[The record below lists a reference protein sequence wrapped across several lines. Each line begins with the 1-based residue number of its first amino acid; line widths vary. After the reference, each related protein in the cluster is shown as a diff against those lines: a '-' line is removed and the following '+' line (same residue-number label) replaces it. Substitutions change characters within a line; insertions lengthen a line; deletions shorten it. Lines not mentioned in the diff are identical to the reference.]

1 MSDDTS
7 LAVVN
12 NAVIL
17 SEALETS
24 FGKYVK
30 KSRIC
35 NICLRNDHMEINQ
48 LRARDHLS
56 YHDISAQK
64 QVTIDALTVHFKNH
78 FIISKNNQQLLDLR
92 ENSSQESNEIVQR
105 ILEGEIDFFG
115 GAQSVLLSKIQR
127 LSPIQN
133 RLNHLSDQQEIDNL
147 DDIEKQEY
155 ILLNKLAE
163 GIENSIMTVHQIMDK
178 KLFPSNK
185 EELAKATLSYKLS
198 VLSKFVD
205 DIVTVLIEFEKN
217 PEYRELVHQIRQVL
231 SHRVSA
237 LETIIL
243 KSGGEIRA
251 IDTIEGG
258 ASE

>member
-1 MSDDTS
+1 MSNDTS

-12 NAVIL
+12 NAVIV

-35 NICLRNDHMEINQ
+35 NICIRNDAMEINQ
-48 LRARDHLS
+48 LRARDHMS

-78 FIISKNNQQLLDLR
+78 FIISKNNQQLIDLR

-205 DIVTVLIEFEKN
+205 DIVTVLLEFEKN
-217 PEYRELVHQIRQVL
+217 PEYQELVHQIRQAL
-231 SHRVSA
+231 SQRVSA
-237 LETIIL
+237 IETIIL
-243 KSGGEIRA
+243 KSGGELRA
-251 IDTIEGG
+251 IDIVEGG
-258 ASE
+258 TSE

>member
-258 ASE
+258 ASD